1 MSAHDSVIDALSKAL
16 ESQPDDIDIRL
27 HLASV
32 LLDADSASAALE
44 HFSTVLANDPTN
56 VTALAGAETAAT
68 AAGEEKRA
76 AGYATLRQSLG
87 HVGTPKVT
95 QEPAEQSN
103 EKGEQEGAEEPYKI
117 KVGGPPELRVV
128 GGASNSADIDFDSS
142 DEERRITLADVAG
155 LNDVK
160 KRIDLAFLGPL
171 RNPAMAKA
179 YGKKM
184 RGGLMLY
191 GPPGC
196 GKTYIARALAGE
208 LRAGFMTIGLSDVL
222 NMYIGESEQRLHALF
237 ETARKNAP
245 TVIFM
250 DELDALGRKRS
261 DLRGSGVREV
271 VNQLLQELD
280 GMHTG
285 DEAVFVLGAT
295 NLPWDIDVAL
305 KRPGRLDRAIFVE
318 PPDLAAREHILKL
331 NLADRPVEKV
341 DLAALAKKT
350 RGYSGADL
358 AFICE
363 LATEKTLERAM
374 NSGAVEP
381 ITNRELKAAS
391 KDVRPSTAGWF
402 ETARNYAT
410 FANTSGE
417 YNDLAEY
424 IRENKI

>member
-1 MSAHDSVIDALSKAL
+1 MSAHSSVIDALSAAL
-16 ESQPDDIDIRL
+16 ESQPDDVGIRL

-32 LLDADSASAALE
+32 LLEADNAIAALE
-44 HFSTVLANDPTN
+44 HFSTVLASDPTN
-56 VTALAGAETAAT
+56 EAALAGAEEAAIAT
-68 AAGEEKRA
+68 GEEKRA
-76 AGYATLRQSLG
+76 AGYATLRRSLG
-87 HVGTPKVT
+87 HDGASKNANDVEEESDV
-95 QEPAEQSN
+95 EPT
-103 EKGEQEGAEEPYKI
+103 KI
-117 KVGGPPELRVV
+117 KVGGPPAPRIV
-128 GGASNSADIDFDSS
+128 GGAGNSEDIDYEAV

-155 LNDVK
+155 LENVK

-171 RNPAMAKA
+171 KNPAMAKA

-222 NMYIGESEQRLHALF
+222 NMYIGESEQRLHSLF
-237 ETARKNAP
+237 ETARTNAP

-285 DEAVFVLGAT
+285 DKAVFVLGAT

-318 PPDLAAREHILKL
+318 PPDVVAREHILKL
-331 NLADRPVEKV
+331 NLAERPVEKI
-341 DLAALAKKT
+341 DLGSLAKKT
-350 RGYSGADL
+350 RGFSGADL

-374 NSGAVEP
+374 KSGDVEP
-381 ITNRELKAAS
+381 ITNRELKAAF
-391 KDVRPSTAGWF
+391 KEVRPTIAGWF
-402 ETARNYAT
+402 ETARNYAM

-424 IRENKI
+424 IQAHKI